1 MMEHAPSE
9 YQQRIYDFV
18 LHGAGNA
25 FISAKAGSGKT
36 TTMVEAMKLVPEKN
50 KCIFLA
56 FNNKIVDE
64 LRSRVSPRKNCDVNT
79 VHSLGLSIITAR
91 FGNVSVDEFKYD
103 TYLRENIV
111 MLSDSECLKQNR
123 RTFKLY
129 YRNTRKLV
137 NLSRLFLCQSEKE
150 ISDLANERGIELL
163 CDEADVASKVLEW
176 GREHVE
182 TVDYTDMVW
191 LPNELLLK
199 PPKRYDWVFC
209 DEVQDFSLAYYS
221 LVEKCIK
228 RGGRLFSV
236 GDEKQM
242 INGFAGASEIA
253 MEKIKNRPNTNIFT
267 LPVCYRCD
275 RKIVELAKKR
285 VPEIKCKD
293 DAEDGEILYDCS
305 TGVIADGDLVLS
317 RTNAPLAKLYMTL
330 LKRGVKCNI
339 TGGSMVD
346 GLIAL
351 VEDTKSEELN
361 PDVFEPGVFYELYSV
376 LFSKARMLAAEN
388 RASLDDAMLTQQS
401 LSIYDAIQTL
411 KILSEGLE
419 RKEELVERL
428 NAINVYSGPETFSPD
443 DRKNAGI
450 TLSTIHKAKG
460 MECDRVFILCDPS
473 LPMGDGM
480 PEWEREQ
487 EKNLEYV
494 AYTRAKHL
502 LGFVSEKNVPKCG
515 RQQSKE
521 SILKEMHVMK
531 ALVDNIDG
539 VVGIT
544 DEVAANAVKDKI
556 AKTILKKE
564 TGPEININVSSPF
577 KKAKGPSLADL
588 RKYRKNE
595 A

>member
-1 MMEHAPSE
+1 MDYTPSE
-9 YQQRIYDFV
+9 YQQKIYDFV

-36 TTMVEAMKLVPEKN
+36 TTMVQAMKLVPEKN

-64 LRSRVSPRKNCDVNT
+64 LKTRVSDHKNCDVNT
-79 VHSLGLSIITAR
+79 VHALGLSIITAR

-103 TYLRENIV
+103 SYLRQNIAQ
-111 MLSDSECLKQNR
+111 LSDFECLKQNR

-129 YRNTRKLV
+129 YKNIRKLV

-150 ISDLANERGIELL
+150 ISKLARERGIEVL
-163 CDEADVASKVLEW
+163 CDEPDVVSKILEW
-176 GREHVE
+176 GRENIE

-275 RKIVELAKKR
+275 RKIVNLAKKY

-293 DAEDGEILYDCS
+293 GADDGDILYDCS
-305 TGVIADGDLVLS
+305 TGVISNGDLVLS

-330 LKRGVKCNI
+330 LKRGVKCSI
-339 TGGSMVD
+339 TGGSMVED
-346 GLIAL
+346 LIRY
-351 VEDTKSEELN
+351 VEDTNEEELN
-361 PDVFEPGVFYELYSV
+361 QDVFATGVFYDLYSM
-376 LFSKARMLAAEN
+376 LFSKAKALADEN
-388 RASLDDAMLTQQS
+388 GATLDDAMLSQQS
-401 LSIYDAIQTL
+401 LTIYDSIQTL
-411 KILSEGLE
+411 KILSEGLTK
-419 RKEELVERL
+419 KEELLERL
-428 NAINVYSGPETFSPD
+428 KTINIYNGPETFVSD
-443 DRKNAGI
+443 DQPNIGI

-460 MECDRVFILCDPS
+460 MECDRVFILCEPS
-473 LPMGDGM
+473 LPISDSM

-494 AYTRAKHL
+494 AFTRAKHL
-502 LGFVSEKNVPKCG
+502 LGFVSEKHIPKCG
-515 RQQSKE
+515 RLQSKE
-521 SILKEMHVMK
+521 SILKDMRMLK

-539 VVGIT
+539 DVEIT
-544 DEVAANAVKDKI
+544 DDVTANAVKNKVTN
-556 AKTILKKE
+556 TILKKE
-564 TGPEININVSSPF
+564 VVPEININTSSPF
-577 KKAKGPSLADL
+577 KKSKGPSLLDL
-588 RKYRKNE
+588 QKYRKNE
-595 A
+595 E